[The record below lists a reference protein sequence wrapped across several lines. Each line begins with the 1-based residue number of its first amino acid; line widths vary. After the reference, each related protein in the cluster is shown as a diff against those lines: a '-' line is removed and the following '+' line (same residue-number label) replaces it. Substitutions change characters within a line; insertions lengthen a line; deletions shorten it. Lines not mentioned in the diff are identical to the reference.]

1 MTLTELSIKRP
12 SFIIVLFTILIGGGL
27 ISYNLLSYELLPDF
41 SPPILTVTTT
51 YPGASPAT
59 VESQVS
65 KPLEDALSG
74 LENIS
79 EVTAFSLDNASVM
92 MLEFKASADMEEV
105 LQDAQRKVNNVL
117 NKLPEGSQTPVIAKI
132 EPNAAPVLQ
141 VSAVAKNMEDRDFM
155 ELMDEQLLPQIK
167 QTKGVAAVQVI
178 GGEKREFRVNV
189 DKEKMKLYGLSL
201 AGINQVIASSNV
213 EFPTGK
219 LKSESEQMTVR
230 LAGKFKTV
238 EDLQNLIVSSTGTS
252 TIRLGDVAEVVDG
265 SQDQITVSRFNGQN
279 GIGLR
284 IQKQS
289 DANAVD
295 MAKATKDRFKEI
307 EEKYKKEGL
316 KFTVATDTSVPTLES
331 VNAVIHDLELAVL
344 LVAAVM
350 FLFLHSMRNAIIVL
364 VSIPASLISTF
375 IVMYLLGYTLN
386 LMTLLAMSLV
396 IGILVDDSIVVLENI
411 YRHLQMGKKR
421 RKAALDGRNEIG
433 FTALAITLVDVV
445 VFSPVIFIE
454 GTISDIL
461 KQFSVVVVVSTLMS
475 LLVCFTLT
483 PWLAS
488 RLAKEVKLKKSNP
501 FQAFLMWFERRVT
514 IFTDQYVKLVGWSLR
529 HKIIMGL
536 GVVVIFF
543 ASMATMGLGIVG
555 QEFVAQG
562 DQGKFMIKLKYDK
575 STTFEENNATTLE
588 IEQMIMAQKDVVDIV
603 FSNVGGPSSGM
614 GAASFGAENK
624 SEITVKMK
632 HDMQKTYPTIKYMN
646 EIRKKIE
653 DKYSGVEVKAL
664 NIGMVES
671 EEAPIEIF
679 LSSDD
684 QELLMKEARRL
695 KTAILAIKGA
705 KDPTISTDDVTPEVR
720 IELDREKMGQLGLP
734 IAIVGMQL
742 QNALTGNDDA
752 QFDDKGQEYD
762 IRVMMDKFDRKNAD
776 DINSMTFTTNDGKQV
791 RLNEFAAVT
800 VENGNGSLERKN
812 RISNTTIRS
821 YVLGTASGTV
831 SAEIEKY
838 LEKKPLDENIRML
851 WGGEVKRQK
860 ESMGALGTAM
870 GIGLILVY
878 LIMVALYDNFVYPFV
893 VLFSILVSLIGAIL
907 ALNLTS
913 SSMGI
918 FTMLGML
925 MLLGLVAKNAILIV
939 DFTNHLKEEGRSTY
953 TALLESVRE
962 RMRPILMTTIAMVVG
977 MIPIATA
984 TGSGAEWKN
993 GLAWILIGGLTSSMF
1008 LTIIVVPIMYYSI
1021 DRIKDK
1027 LGIRKKA
1034 KKRKKFKKE
1043 DELVVIPNEL

>member
-12 SFIIVLFTILIGGGL
+12 SFIIVIFTILIGGGL
-27 ISYNLLSYELLPDF
+27 ISYNQLSYELLPDF

-74 LENIS
+74 LENIN

-92 MLEFKASADMEEV
+92 LLEFKASADIDKSLE
-105 LQDAQRKVNNVL
+105 DAQRKINNVL
-117 NKLPEGSQTPVIAKI
+117 NNLPEGAKTPVIAKI
-132 EPNAAPVLQ
+132 EPNASPVLQ
-141 VSAVAKNMEDRDFM
+141 VSAVAKNMDDRDFM
-155 ELMDEQLLPQIK
+155 ELMDDQILPQIK
-167 QTKGVAAVQVI
+167 QTKGVADVQVI
-178 GGEKREFRVNV
+178 GGEHRAFRVNV
-189 DKEKMKLYGLSL
+189 DKDKMKRYGLSFSQ
-201 AGINQVIASSNV
+201 INQAIASANV

-219 LKSESEQMTVR
+219 VKSAQEQMTVR
-230 LAGKFKTV
+230 LAGKFKNV
-238 EDLQNLIVSSTGTS
+238 KDLENLVLYSKGTS
-252 TIRLGDVAEVVDG
+252 EVRLSDVAEIVDG
-265 SQDQITVSRFNGQN
+265 IEDQVAVSRYNGVN
-279 GIGLR
+279 GVGLR
-284 IQKQS
+284 IKKQS

-295 MAKATKDRFKEI
+295 MSTATKERFKQI

-316 KFTVATDTSVPTLES
+316 KFTIATDTSIPTIES
-331 VNAVIHDLELAVL
+331 VDAVIHDLELAVI

-350 FLFLHSMRNAIIVL
+350 LLFLHSLRNAFIVL

-375 IVMYLLGYTLN
+375 VAMYLLGYTLN

-411 YRHLQMGKKR
+411 YRHLQMGKNR
-421 RKAALDGRNEIG
+421 RQAALDGRNEIG

-445 VFSPVIFIE
+445 VFSPVVFVE

-461 KQFSVVVVVSTLMS
+461 HQFSIVVVVSTLMS
-475 LLVCFTLT
+475 LFVCFTLT

-488 RLAKEVKLKKSNP
+488 RFAKEIKLNPKNP
-501 FQAFLMWFERRVT
+501 FQAILIWFERRIT
-514 IFTDQYVKLVGWSLR
+514 IFTDQYVVLVGWSLR
-529 HKIIMGL
+529 HKLIMG
-536 GVVVIFF
+536 GVILAIFIG
-543 ASMATMGLGIVG
+543 SMATMGLGIVG

-562 DQGKFMIKLKYDK
+562 DQGKFMIKLKYEK
-575 STTFEENNATTLE
+575 STTFEENNAITLE
-588 IEQMIMAQKDVVDIV
+588 IEKMILAQKDVVDIV

-632 HDMQKTYPTIKYMN
+632 PGMQKKFPTINYMTA
-646 EIRKKIE
+646 IRKKIE
-653 DKYSGVEVKAL
+653 NRYPGIEVKTM
-664 NIGMVES
+664 NMGMVDS

-684 QELLMKEARRL
+684 NELLMKEARRL
-695 KTAILAIKGA
+695 KTAILDMKGA

-720 IELDREKMGQLGLP
+720 IDLDREKMGQLGLP
-734 IAIVGMQL
+734 IAVIGMQL
-742 QNALTGNDDA
+742 QNALTGNDDS
-752 QFDDKGQEYD
+752 QFDVKGQEYD
-762 IRVMMDKFDRKNAD
+762 IRVMMDKFDRKNVD
-776 DINSMTFTTNDGKQV
+776 DVKSLTFTANDGKQV
-791 RLNEFAAVT
+791 RLSEFAEIS

-812 RISNTTIRS
+812 RISNTTIRA
-821 YVLGTASGTV
+821 YVLGTASGNVATQ
-831 SAEIEKY
+831 IEKY
-838 LEKKPLDENIRML
+838 LEKKPLDPNIRML
-851 WGGEVKRQK
+851 WGGEVKRSK
-860 ESMGALGTAM
+860 ESFSALGLAM
-870 GIGLILVY
+870 GIGFILVY

-893 VLFSILVSLIGAIL
+893 VIFSIFMSLIGAFL
-907 ALNLTS
+907 ALNLS
-913 SSMGI
+913 SSNMGI
-918 FTMLGML
+918 FTLLGML

-939 DFTNHLKEEGRSTY
+939 DFTNHLKEKGY
-953 TALLESVRE
+953 NVYDALLEAVKE

-1008 LTIIVVPIMYYSI
+1008 LTIIVVPMMYYVV
-1021 DRIKDK
+1021 DRIIEKVNNLRNRGK
-1027 LGIRKKA
+1027 VV
-1034 KKRKKFKKE
+1034 E
-1043 DELVVIPNEL
+1043 EEPELIV

>member
-12 SFIIVLFTILIGGGL
+12 SFIIVIFTILIGGGL
-27 ISYNLLSYELLPDF
+27 ISYNQLSYELLPDF

-92 MLEFKASADMEEV
+92 LLEFKASANIDKV
-105 LQDAQRKVNNVL
+105 LEDAQRKVNNMQ
-117 NKLPEGSQTPVIAKI
+117 NALPEGAQTPVLAKI
-132 EPNAAPVLQ
+132 EPNASPVLQ
-141 VSAVAKNMEDRDFM
+141 VSAVAKNMSDRDFM
-155 ELMDEQLLPQIK
+155 ELLDDQILPQIK
-167 QTKGVAAVQVI
+167 QTKGVAEVQVI
-178 GGEKREFRVNV
+178 GGEKRELRVNV
-189 DKEKMKLYGLSL
+189 DKDKMKLYGLSM
-201 AGINQVIASSNV
+201 AAINQAIAAANV

-219 LKSESEQMTVR
+219 LKSTEEQMTVR
-230 LAGKFKTV
+230 LAGKYKSV
-238 EDLQNLIVSSTGTS
+238 NDLENLILTTNGTS
-252 TIRLGDVAEVVDG
+252 PIRLGDVADVVDG
-265 SQDQITVSRFNGQN
+265 SKDQITVSRFNGEN
-279 GIGLR
+279 GVGLR
-284 IQKQS
+284 IKKQS

-295 MAKATKDRFKEI
+295 MSKATKKRFKEI
-307 EEKYKKEGL
+307 EEKYAAEGVH
-316 KFTVATDTSVPTLES
+316 FTIATDTSIPTIES
-331 VNAVIHDLELAVL
+331 VDAVIHDLELAVL
-344 LVAAVM
+344 LVALVM
-350 FLFLHSMRNAIIVL
+350 MLFLHSLRNAFIVL
-364 VSIPASLISTF
+364 ISIPASLISTF
-375 IVMYLLGYTLN
+375 VAMYLLGYTLN

-421 RKAALDGRNEIG
+421 RQAALDGRNEIG

-445 VFSPVIFIE
+445 VFSPVVFIE

-461 KQFSVVVVVSTLMS
+461 HQFSIVVVVSTLMS
-475 LLVCFTLT
+475 LFVCFTLT

-488 RLAKEVKLKKSNP
+488 RFAKEVKLNPKNP
-501 FQAFLMWFERRVT
+501 FQAFLMWFERRIT
-514 IFTDQYVKLVGWSLR
+514 IFTDQYVKLVGWTLR
-529 HKIIMGL
+529 HKIITGISIIA
-536 GVVVIFF
+536 IFI
-543 ASMATMGLGIVG
+543 ASFATMGLGIVG

-575 STTFEENNATTLE
+575 STTFEENNATTYE
-588 IEQMIMAQKDVVDIV
+588 IEQMILAQKEIVAIV
-603 FSNVGGPSSGM
+603 FANVGGPSSGM

-624 SEITVKMK
+624 SELTVKMK
-632 HDMQKTYPTIKYMN
+632 PGMQKKYPTIKYMN
-646 EIRKKIE
+646 AIRKKIE
-653 DKYSGVEVKAL
+653 EKYSGIEVKAL

-684 QELLMKEARRL
+684 HDLLIREARRL
-695 KTAILAIKGA
+695 KAAILAMKGA
-705 KDPTISTDDVTPEVR
+705 KDPTISTDDITPEVR
-720 IELDREKMGQLGLP
+720 IELDREKMGQLGVP
-734 IAIVGMQL
+734 IAVVGMQL

-752 QFDDKGQEYD
+752 QFDEKGQEYD
-762 IRVMMDKFDRKNAD
+762 IRVMMDKFDRKNIEN
-776 DINSMTFTTNDGKQV
+776 INSMSFTANDGKQV
-791 RLNEFAAVT
+791 RLSEIASVS

-812 RISNTTIRS
+812 RISSTTIRS

-831 SAEIEKY
+831 SASIEKY
-838 LEKKPLDENIRML
+838 LKEKPLDKNVRMT

-860 ESMGALGTAM
+860 ESFGALGTAM

-939 DFTNHLKEEGRSTY
+939 DFTNHLKKEGKSTY

-962 RMRPILMTTIAMVVG
+962 RMRPILMTTIAMVIG

-984 TGSGAEWKN
+984 SGSGAEWKN
-993 GLAWILIGGLTSSMF
+993 GLAWVLIGGLTSSMF
-1008 LTIIVVPIMYYSI
+1008 LTIIVVPMMYYI
-1021 DRIKDK
+1021 VDRIKA
-1027 LGIRKKA
+1027 R
-1034 KKRKKFKKE
+1034 FTKKE
-1043 DELVVIPNEL
+1043 VNVVVTEN

>member
-12 SFIIVLFTILIGGGL
+12 SFIIVIFTILIGGGL
-27 ISYNLLSYELLPDF
+27 ISYNQLSYELLPDF
-41 SPPILTVTTT
+41 SPPILTVTTL

-59 VESQVS
+59 VETQVA

-79 EVTAFSLDNASVM
+79 EVTTFSMDNASVV
-92 MLEFKASADMEEV
+92 MLEFKASADIDAALE
-105 LQDAQRKVNNVL
+105 DAQRKVNTIL
-117 NKLPEGSQTPVIAKI
+117 NDLPEGAKSPTIAKI
-132 EPNAAPVLQ
+132 EPNASPVLQ
-141 VSAVAKNMEDRDFM
+141 VSAIAKNMDDREFM
-155 ELMDEQLLPQIK
+155 ELMDKQLLPQIK
-167 QTKGVAAVQVI
+167 QTKGVAEVQVI
-178 GGEKREFRVNV
+178 GGEKREFRVDV
-189 DKEKMKLYGLSL
+189 DKDKLKMYGLSL
-201 AGINQVIASSNV
+201 AQVNQIVSSSNV

-219 LKSESEQMTVR
+219 LKNETEQMTVR
-230 LAGKFKTV
+230 LAGKFQTV
-238 EDLQNLIVSSTGTS
+238 DDLKNLIVYTDGTS
-252 TIRLGDVAEVVDG
+252 SVRLGDVADVSDG
-265 SQDQITVSRFNGQN
+265 AEDIVTVSRYNGTN

-284 IQKQS
+284 IKKQS

-295 MAKATKDRFKEI
+295 MANLTKLKFKEI
-307 EEKYKKEGL
+307 EEKYKKEGI
-316 KFTVATDTSVPTLES
+316 KFTVATDTSLPTIES
-331 VNAVIHDLELAVL
+331 VDAVLHDLELAVL

-350 FLFLHSMRNAIIVL
+350 MLFLHSFRNALIVL
-364 VSIPASLISTF
+364 VAIPASLISTF
-375 IVMYLLGYTLN
+375 IAMYLLGYTLN

-411 YRHLQMGKKR
+411 YRHLQMGKGR

-445 VFSPVIFIE
+445 VFSPVVFIE

-461 KQFSVVVVVSTLMS
+461 RQFSVVVVVSTLMS
-475 LLVCFTLT
+475 LFVCFTLT

-488 RLAKEVKLKKSNP
+488 RLAKEVKLNPKNP
-501 FQAFLMWFERRVT
+501 FQRFLMWFESM
-514 IFTDQYVKLVGWSLR
+514 IKSFTDGYVKLVAWSLK

-536 GVVVIFF
+536 GVIVIFF

-575 STTFEENNATTLE
+575 STTFEENNTTTLE
-588 IEQMIMAQKDVVDIV
+588 IEQMILAQKDVIDIV

-614 GAASFGAENK
+614 GAASFGQENK

-632 HDMQKTYPTIKYMN
+632 KDMQKKYPTLKYMD
-646 EIRKKIE
+646 EIRMKIQN
-653 DKYSGVEVKAL
+653 KYPGVEVKAL
-664 NIGMVES
+664 NMGMVDS

-684 QELLMKEARRL
+684 SDLLMREAKRM
-695 KTAILAIKGA
+695 KKHILTIPGA
-705 KDPTISTDDVTPEVR
+705 KDPSISTDEFSPEVR
-720 IELDREKMGQLGLP
+720 VELDREKMGQLGLP
-734 IAIVGMQL
+734 IASVGLQL
-742 QNALTGNDDA
+742 QNGLTGNDDA
-752 QFDDKGQEYD
+752 RFDVKGDEYD
-762 IRVMMDKFDRKNAD
+762 IRIMLDKYDRSNVD
-776 DINSMTFTTNDGKQV
+776 NINEMTFVTNDGKQV
-791 RLNEFAAVT
+791 RLSEFADVS
-800 VENGNGSLERKN
+800 VENGYGQLERKN
-812 RISNTTIRS
+812 RISNTTLRS
-821 YVLGTASGTV
+821 YVLGTSAGTV
-831 SAEIEKY
+831 ADSITKY
-838 LEKKPLDENIRML
+838 LEKEPLDKNVRML
-851 WGGEVKRQK
+851 WGGEVKRSK

-878 LIMVALYDNFVYPFV
+878 LIMVALYDNFIYPFV
-893 VLFSILVSLIGAIL
+893 VLFSIFVSLIGAIL
-907 ALNLTS
+907 ALNLS
-913 SSMGI
+913 SSNMGI

-939 DFTNHLKEEGRSTY
+939 DFTNHLKAEGRSTY
-953 TALLESVRE
+953 NALLEAVRE

-1008 LTIIVVPIMYYSI
+1008 LTIIVVPIMYYTV
-1021 DRIKDK
+1021 DRLQVK
-1027 LGIRKKA
+1027 LTRKKINL
-1034 KKRKKFKKE
+1034 E
-1043 DELVVIPNEL
+1043 GDDEATVHGVI

>member
-12 SFIIVLFTILIGGGL
+12 SFIIVIFTILIGGGL
-27 ISYNLLSYELLPDF
+27 ISYNELSYELLPDF
-41 SPPILTVTTT
+41 SPPILTVTTI
-51 YPGASPAT
+51 YPGASPLT
-59 VESQVS
+59 VENQVS
-65 KPLEDALSG
+65 KPMEDALSG

-92 MLEFKASADMEEV
+92 LLEFKASADIDLSLEN
-105 LQDAQRKVNNVL
+105 AQRKINNIL
-117 NKLPEGSQTPVIAKI
+117 NKLPDGAQTPVVSKI
-132 EPNAAPVLQ
+132 EPNASPVLQ
-141 VSAVAKNMEDRDFM
+141 VSAVAKNMDERDFM
-155 ELMDEQLLPQIK
+155 ELMDDQILPQIK
-167 QTKGVAAVQVI
+167 QTKGVAEVQVI

-189 DKEKMKLYGLSL
+189 DKDKMKMYGLSL
-201 AGINQVIASSNV
+201 AGINQTVASSNV

-219 LKSESEQMTVR
+219 LKDVSEQMTVR
-230 LAGKFKTV
+230 FSGKFKSV
-238 EDLQNLIVSSTGTS
+238 EDLRNLIISANGSSVV
-252 TIRLGDVAEVVDG
+252 RLGEIAEVEDG
-265 SQDQITVSRFNGQN
+265 VEDQVTVSRFNGVN
-279 GIGLR
+279 GVGMR
-284 IQKQS
+284 IKKQS

-295 MAKATKDRFKEI
+295 MSKATKEKFKLI
-307 EEKYKKEGL
+307 EEKYKKEGV
-316 KFTVATDTSVPTLES
+316 KFTVATDTSKPTVES
-331 VNAVIHDLELAVL
+331 VNAVIHDLELAIL

-350 FLFLHSMRNAIIVL
+350 LIFLHSLRNAFIVL
-364 VSIPASLISTF
+364 ISIPASLISTF

-411 YRHLQMGKKR
+411 YRHLQMGKDK

-445 VFSPVIFIE
+445 VFSPVVFIE

-461 KQFSVVVVVSTLMS
+461 HQFSIVVVVSTLMS
-475 LLVCFTLT
+475 LFVCFTLT

-488 RLAKEVKLKKSNP
+488 RFAKVVVLNPKKP
-501 FQAFLMWFERRVT
+501 IQAILIWFEKRIT
-514 IFTDQYVKLVGWSLR
+514 IFTEQYVKLVGWSLR
-529 HKIIMGL
+529 HKLIMGI
-536 GVVVIFF
+536 GVITIFF

-575 STTFEENNATTLE
+575 STTFEENNVTTLK
-588 IEQMIMAQKDVVDIV
+588 IEQMIIAQKDIVDIV
-603 FSNVGGPSSGM
+603 FANVGGPSSGM

-624 SEITVKMK
+624 AELTVKMK
-632 HDMQKTYPTIKYMN
+632 EGKQKDFPTIKYMN
-646 EIRKKIE
+646 AIRKQIE
-653 DKYSGVEVKAL
+653 DNYPGVEVKAL

-684 QELLMKEARRL
+684 PELLIKEARRL
-695 KTAILAIKGA
+695 KTTILGIKGA

-720 IELDREKMGQLGLP
+720 IDLNREKMGQLGLP
-734 IAIVGMQL
+734 IAVVGLQL
-742 QNALTGNDDA
+742 QNGLTGNNDA
-752 QFDDKGQEYD
+752 QFDDKGQEYN
-762 IRVMMDKFDRKNAD
+762 IRIMMDKFDRKNID
-776 DINSMTFTTNDGKQV
+776 DIRNMTFSASDNKQI
-791 RLNEFAAVT
+791 RLSEFADVT
-800 VENGNGSLERKN
+800 IENGNGSLERKN
-812 RISNTTIRS
+812 RISSTTIRS

-831 SAEIEKY
+831 SASIEKY
-838 LEKKPLDENIRML
+838 LKEKPLDKNVRML

-860 ESMGALGTAM
+860 ESFGALGTAM

-893 VLFSILVSLIGAIL
+893 VLFSILVALVGAIL

-939 DFTNHLKEEGRSTY
+939 DFTNHLKKEGKSTY
-953 TALLESVRE
+953 NALLESVRE

-993 GLAWILIGGLTSSMF
+993 GLAWVLIGGLTSSMF
-1008 LTIIVVPIMYYSI
+1008 LTIIVVPMMYYTV
-1021 DRIKDK
+1021 DRIQAK
-1027 LGIRKKA
+1027 LSRKKA
-1034 KKRKKFKKE
+1034 K
-1043 DELVVIPNEL
+1043 ELHFEEGVV

>member
-12 SFIIVLFTILIGGGL
+12 SFIIVIFTILIGGGL
-27 ISYNLLSYELLPDF
+27 ISYNQLSYELLPDF
-41 SPPILTVTTT
+41 SPPILTVTTL

-59 VESQVS
+59 VETQVA

-79 EVTAFSLDNASVM
+79 EVTTFSMDNASIV
-92 MLEFKASADMEEV
+92 MLEFKAAADIDVALE
-105 LQDAQRKVNNVL
+105 DAQRKVNTIL
-117 NKLPEGSQTPVIAKI
+117 NDLPEGAKSPTIAKI

-141 VSAVAKNMEDRDFM
+141 VSAIAKNMDDREFM
-155 ELMDEQLLPQIK
+155 ELMDKQLLPQIK
-167 QTKGVAAVQVI
+167 QTKGVAEVQVI
-178 GGEKREFRVNV
+178 GGEKRAFRVDV
-189 DKEKMKLYGLSL
+189 DKDRLKMYGLTL
-201 AGINQVIASSNV
+201 GQVNQIVAAANV

-219 LKSESEQMTVR
+219 LKNETEQMTVR
-230 LAGKFKTV
+230 LAGKFQTV
-238 EDLQNLIVSSTGTS
+238 DDLKNLIIYTDGASSV
-252 TIRLGDVAEVVDG
+252 RLGDVADVTDG
-265 SQDQITVSRFNGQN
+265 SEDVVTVSRFNGLN

-284 IQKQS
+284 IKKQS

-295 MAKATKDRFKEI
+295 MANLTKQKFKEI
-307 EEKYKKEGL
+307 EEKYKEEGI
-316 KFTVATDTSVPTLES
+316 KFTVATDTSLPTIES
-331 VNAVIHDLELAVL
+331 VDAVLHDLELAVL

-350 FLFLHSMRNAIIVL
+350 MLFLHSFRNALIVL
-364 VSIPASLISTF
+364 IAIPASLISTF
-375 IVMYLLGYTLN
+375 IAMYMLGYTLN

-411 YRHLQMGKKR
+411 YRHLQMGKGR

-445 VFSPVIFIE
+445 VFSPVVFIE

-461 KQFSVVVVVSTLMS
+461 RQFSVVVVVSTLMS

-488 RLAKEVKLKKSNP
+488 RLAKEVKLNPKNP
-501 FQAFLMWFERRVT
+501 FQLFLIWFENM
-514 IFTDQYVKLVGWSLR
+514 IKSFTEGYVKLVAWSLR

-536 GVVVIFF
+536 GIVVIFF

-588 IEQMIMAQKDVVDIV
+588 IEQMILAQKDVIDIV
-603 FSNVGGPSSGM
+603 FANVGGPSSGM
-614 GAASFGAENK
+614 GAASFGQENR

-632 HDMQKTYPTIKYMN
+632 KDMQKKYPTLNYMS
-646 EIRKKIE
+646 EIRKKIQ
-653 DKYSGVEVKAL
+653 DKYPGVEVKAL
-664 NIGMVES
+664 NMGMVDS

-684 QELLMKEARRL
+684 SDLLMKEAKRL
-695 KTAILAIKGA
+695 KKHILTIPGA
-705 KDPTISTDDVTPEVR
+705 KDPSISTDEFSPEVR
-720 IELDREKMGQLGLP
+720 IDLDREKMGQLGLP
-734 IAIVGMQL
+734 IASVGMQL
-742 QNALTGNDDA
+742 QNGLTGNDDA
-752 QFDDKGQEYD
+752 RFDVKGEEYD
-762 IRVMMDKFDRKNAD
+762 IRIMLDKYDRSNVD
-776 DINSMTFTTNDGKQV
+776 NINEMTFVTNDGKQV
-791 RLNEFAAVT
+791 RLSEFADVSI
-800 VENGNGSLERKN
+800 ENGYGQLERKN
-812 RISNTTIRS
+812 RISNTTLRS

-831 SAEIEKY
+831 ADSITAY
-838 LEKKPLDENIRML
+838 LKKEPLDKNVRML

-860 ESMGALGTAM
+860 ESMGALGMAM

-907 ALNLTS
+907 ALNLTQS
-913 SSMGI
+913 NMGI

-939 DFTNHLKEEGRSTY
+939 DFTNHLKTEGRSTY
-953 TALLESVRE
+953 SALLEAVRE
-962 RMRPILMTTIAMVVG
+962 RMRPILMTTIAMVIG

-1008 LTIIVVPIMYYSI
+1008 LTIIVVPIMYYVV
-1021 DRIKDK
+1021 DRLQVK
-1027 LGIRKKA
+1027 LTRKKINLEG
-1034 KKRKKFKKE
+1034 E
-1043 DELVVIPNEL
+1043 DDATVHGVI